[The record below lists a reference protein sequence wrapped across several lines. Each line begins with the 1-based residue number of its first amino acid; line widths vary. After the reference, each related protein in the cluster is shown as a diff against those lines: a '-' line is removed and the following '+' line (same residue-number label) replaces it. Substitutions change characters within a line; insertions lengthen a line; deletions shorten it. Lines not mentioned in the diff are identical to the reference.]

1 MIVPSMSGLIAD
13 TGEHQLIRQSAA
25 AIAARYG
32 HAYYAERARSGGNI
46 AELWHDLGQAGLL
59 GVHLPADYDG
69 GGAGLSEL
77 VIVTEELAAHGLPL
91 LIAVISPA
99 ICGSILA
106 AHASPEMK
114 AAWLPGLA
122 DGTRR
127 MAFALTEPDAGSNS
141 HNVSTTARRTE
152 TGWAID
158 GGKYYISAVD
168 ECEALLLVAR
178 DASVPDDS
186 VPDESAMANGRSR
199 LSLFIVPTKAPGLTL
214 QPIPTALISPDR
226 QFTVFLDDVRV
237 GEDALIGAAG
247 AGLRQVF
254 AGLNPERILAAAL
267 CNGVGRYAI
276 AKAVDYARQR
286 KVWSEPIGAHQG
298 IAHPLAQ
305 AHVHVELARLATARA
320 AELFDAGQD
329 AAEAANI
336 AKLAAA
342 DAALTALDQS
352 IQTHGGNG
360 LALEYGLTDLWF
372 VTRLMR
378 TAPVSREMVL
388 NFVATHSLGLPPS
401 Y

>member
-1 MIVPSMSGLIAD
+1 MVIMTGLITD
-13 TGEHQLIRQSAA
+13 TSDHRLIRQSTA
-25 AIAARYG
+25 AIASRYG
-32 HAYYAERARSGGNI
+32 HAYYAERARDGGHI
-46 AELWHDLGQAGLL
+46 AELWADLGQAGLL
-59 GVHLPADYDG
+59 GVHLPEQYGG
-69 GGAGLSEL
+69 GGAGLAEL
-77 VIVTEELAAHGLPL
+77 VVVTEELAAHGLPL

-106 AHASPEMK
+106 AHASADMK
-114 AAWLPGLA
+114 AGWLPGLA

-141 HNVSTTARRTE
+141 HNVSTTARRTGG
-152 TGWAID
+152 GWVIT
-158 GGKYYISAVD
+158 GGKYYISAAD

-178 DASVPDDS
+178 DDGVPR
-186 VPDESAMANGRSR
+186 G
-199 LSLFIVPTKAPGLTL
+199 LSLFVVPTDASGLTL
-214 QPIPTALISPDR
+214 APIPTALVSPDR
-226 QFTVFLDDVRV
+226 QFTVFLDEVEV

-247 AGLRQVF
+247 AGFRQVF

-267 CNGVGRYAI
+267 CNGIGRYAI
-276 AKAVDYARQR
+276 GKAAGYARQR

-298 IAHPLAQ
+298 VAHPLAE

-342 DAALTALDQS
+342 DAALAALDQS

-360 LALEYGLTDLWF
+360 LALEYGLADLWF

-388 NFVATHSLGLPPS
+388 NYVASHSLGLPQS

>member
-1 MIVPSMSGLIAD
+1 LSGLIAD
-13 TGEHQLIRQSAA
+13 TGEHRLIRQSAA

-32 HAYYAERARSGGNI
+32 HAYYAERARAGGNI
-46 AELWHDLGQAGLL
+46 AELWDELGQAGLL
-59 GVHLPADYDG
+59 GVHLPAEYGG

-77 VIVTEELAAHGLPL
+77 VIVTEELAAHGMPL

-106 AHASPEMK
+106 AHASPDMK
-114 AAWLPGLA
+114 ASWLPGLA
-122 DGTRR
+122 DGTRK

-141 HNVSTTARRTE
+141 HNVSTTARRTDA
-152 TGWAID
+152 GWVIT

-178 DASVPDDS
+178 DDS
-186 VPDESAMANGRSR
+186 VASDGRSR
-199 LSLFIVPTKAPGLTL
+199 LSLFIVPAGASGLTL
-214 QPIPTALISPDR
+214 QPIPTALVSPDR

-237 GEDALIGAAG
+237 GEDALIGTAG
-247 AGLRQVF
+247 EGLRQVF

-276 AKAVDYARQR
+276 TKAADYARQR

-305 AHVHVELARLATARA
+305 AHVNVELARLATARA
-320 AELFDAGQD
+320 AELFDHGQD

-336 AKLAAA
+336 AKLSAA
-342 DAALTALDQS
+342 DAALAALDQS

-360 LALEYGLTDLWF
+360 LAIEYGLADLWF

-388 NFVATHSLGLPPS
+388 NFVASHSLGLPPS

>member
-1 MIVPSMSGLIAD
+1 MVIMTGLITD
-13 TGEHQLIRQSAA
+13 TSDHRLIRQSTA
-25 AIAARYG
+25 AIASRYG
-32 HAYYAERARSGGNI
+32 HAYYAERARDGGHI
-46 AELWHDLGQAGLL
+46 AELWADLGQAGLL
-59 GVHLPADYDG
+59 GVHLPEQYGG
-69 GGAGLSEL
+69 GGAGLAEL
-77 VIVTEELAAHGLPL
+77 VVVTEELAAHGLPL

-106 AHASPEMK
+106 AHASADMK
-114 AAWLPGLA
+114 ADWLPGLA

-141 HNVSTTARRTE
+141 HNVSTTARRTGG
-152 TGWAID
+152 GWVIT
-158 GGKYYISAVD
+158 GGKYYISAAD

-178 DASVPDDS
+178 DDGVPR
-186 VPDESAMANGRSR
+186 G
-199 LSLFIVPTKAPGLTL
+199 LSLFVVPTDASGLTL
-214 QPIPTALISPDR
+214 APIPTALVSPDR
-226 QFTVFLDDVRV
+226 QFTVFLDEVEV

-247 AGLRQVF
+247 AGFRQVF

-267 CNGVGRYAI
+267 CNGIGRYAI
-276 AKAVDYARQR
+276 GKAAGYARQR

-298 IAHPLAQ
+298 VAHPLAE

-342 DAALTALDQS
+342 DAALAALDQS

-360 LALEYGLTDLWF
+360 LALEYGLADLWF

-388 NFVATHSLGLPPS
+388 NYVASHSLGLPQS

>member
-1 MIVPSMSGLIAD
+1 MTGLITD
-13 TGEHQLIRQSAA
+13 TGDQRLIRQSTA
-25 AIAARYG
+25 AIAGRYG
-32 HAYYAERARSGGNI
+32 HDYYAERARGGGHI
-46 AELWHDLGQAGLL
+46 AELWADLGQAGLL
-59 GVHLPADYDG
+59 GVHLPAEYGG
-69 GGAGLSEL
+69 GGAGLTEL

-106 AHASPEMK
+106 AHAAPAMK
-114 AAWLPGLA
+114 ASWLPGLA

-141 HNVSTTARRTE
+141 HNVSTTARPAGD
-152 TGWAID
+152 GWVIT
-158 GGKYYISAVD
+158 GGKYYISAAD

-178 DASVPDDS
+178 DGG
-186 VPDESAMANGRSR
+186 GRG
-199 LSLFIVPTKAPGLTL
+199 LSLFVVPADAPGLTL
-214 QPIPTALISPDR
+214 TPIPTALVSPDR
-226 QFTVFLDDVRV
+226 QFTVFLDDVPV
-237 GEDALIGAAG
+237 GADALVGAPG
-247 AGLRQVF
+247 EGFRQVF

-267 CNGVGRYAI
+267 CNGIGRYAI
-276 AKAVDYARQR
+276 GKAAGYARQR

-342 DAALTALDQS
+342 DAALAALDQS

-360 LALEYGLTDLWF
+360 LALEYGLADLWF

-388 NFVATHSLGLPPS
+388 NFVAAHSLGLPQS

>member
-1 MIVPSMSGLIAD
+1 MSGFIAD
-13 TGEHQLIRQSAA
+13 TGDQRLIRQSTG

-32 HAYYAERARSGGNI
+32 HAYYAERAQAGGHI
-46 AELWHDLGQAGLL
+46 AELWAELGQAGLL
-59 GVHLPADYDG
+59 GVHLPAEYGG
-69 GGAGLSEL
+69 GGAGLTEM
-77 VIVTEELAAHGLPL
+77 VIITEELAANGLPL

-106 AHASPEMK
+106 AHASPAMK
-114 AAWLPGLA
+114 ANWLPGLA

-141 HNVSTTARRTE
+141 HNISTAARRDGS
-152 TGWAID
+152 GWVIT
-158 GGKYYISAVD
+158 GGKYYISAAD

-178 DASVPDDS
+178 DDS
-186 VPDESAMANGRSR
+186 AAGHGRSP
-199 LSLFIVPTKAPGLTL
+199 LSLFVVPTDAHGLTL
-214 QPIPTALISPDR
+214 RPIQTALVSPDR
-226 QFTVFLDDVRV
+226 QFTVFLDEVRI
-237 GEDALIGAAG
+237 GDDALIGAAG
-247 AGLRQVF
+247 EGFRQVF

-267 CNGVGRYAI
+267 CNGIGRYAI
-276 AKAVDYARQR
+276 GKAADYARTR
-286 KVWSEPIGAHQG
+286 KVWSEPIGTHQG

-305 AHVHVELARLATARA
+305 AHVGVELARLATARA
-320 AELFDAGQD
+320 AELFDGGHD
-329 AAEAANI
+329 AAEAANM

-360 LALEYGLTDLWF
+360 LAIEYGLADLWF

-388 NFVATHSLGLPPS
+388 NFVASHSLGLPLS
-401 Y
+401 YRQ

>member
-1 MIVPSMSGLIAD
+1 MTGLIAD
-13 TGEHQLIRQSAA
+13 SSDHRLIRQSTA

-32 HAYYAERARSGGNI
+32 HAYYAGRARDGGHI
-46 AELWHDLGQAGLL
+46 AELWADLGQAGLL
-59 GVHLPADYDG
+59 GVHLPEQYGG

-77 VIVTEELAAHGLPL
+77 VVVTEELAAHGLPL

-114 AAWLPGLA
+114 ASWLPGLA

-141 HNVSTTARRTE
+141 HNVSTTARRDGLRWVIT
-152 TGWAID
+152 
-158 GGKYYISAVD
+158 GGKHYISAAD

-178 DASVPDDS
+178 DGSP
-186 VPDESAMANGRSR
+186 EGG
-199 LSLFIVPTKAPGLTL
+199 LSLFVVPTDAPGLNL
-214 QPIPTALISPDR
+214 QPIPTALVSPDR
-226 QFTVFLDDVRV
+226 QFTVFLDDVAV
-237 GEDALIGAAG
+237 GQDALIGVAG
-247 AGLRQVF
+247 QGFRQVF

-267 CNGVGRYAI
+267 CNGIGRYAI
-276 AKAVDYARQR
+276 AKAAEYARQR
-286 KVWSEPIGAHQG
+286 KVWSQPIGAHQG

-305 AHVHVELARLATARA
+305 AHVGVELARLATARA
-320 AELFDAGQD
+320 AELFDSGQD
-329 AAEAANI
+329 AGEAANI

-342 DAALTALDQS
+342 DAALAALDQA

-360 LALEYGLTDLWF
+360 LALEYGLADLWF

-388 NFVATHSLGLPPS
+388 NYLATHSLGLPPS

>member
-1 MIVPSMSGLIAD
+1 MAGLITD
-13 TGEHQLIRQSAA
+13 TSDHRLIRQSTA
-25 AIAARYG
+25 AIASRYG
-32 HAYYAERARSGGNI
+32 HDYYAERARAGGHV
-46 AELWHDLGQAGLL
+46 AELWADLGQAGLL
-59 GVHLPADYDG
+59 GVHLPEEFGG
-69 GGAGLSEL
+69 GGAGLAEL
-77 VIVTEELAAHGLPL
+77 VVVTEELAAHGLPL

-106 AHASPEMK
+106 AHASADMK
-114 AAWLPGLA
+114 AGWLPGLA

-141 HNVSTTARRTE
+141 HNVSTTARRTGD
-152 TGWAID
+152 GWVIT
-158 GGKYYISAVD
+158 GGKYYISAAD

-178 DASVPDDS
+178 DDS
-186 VPDESAMANGRSR
+186 VPRG
-199 LSLFIVPTKAPGLTL
+199 LSLFVVPTDASGLTVA
-214 QPIPTALISPDR
+214 PIPTALVSPDR
-226 QFTVFLDDVRV
+226 QFTIFLDEVEV
-237 GEDALIGAAG
+237 GEDTLIGAAG
-247 AGLRQVF
+247 AGFRQVF

-267 CNGVGRYAI
+267 CNGIGRYAI
-276 AKAVDYARQR
+276 GKAAGYARQR

-298 IAHPLAQ
+298 IAHPLAE

-342 DAALTALDQS
+342 DAALAALDQS

-360 LALEYGLTDLWF
+360 LALEYGLADLWF

-388 NFVATHSLGLPPS
+388 NYVASHSLGLPQS

>member
-1 MIVPSMSGLIAD
+1 MTGLITD
-13 TGEHQLIRQSAA
+13 TSDHRLIRQSTAA
-25 AIAARYG
+25 VASRYG
-32 HAYYAERARSGGNI
+32 HDYYAERARDGGHI
-46 AELWHDLGQAGLL
+46 AELWADLGQAGLL
-59 GVHLPADYDG
+59 GVHLPEQYGG
-69 GGAGLSEL
+69 GGAGLAEL
-77 VIVTEELAAHGLPL
+77 VVVTEELAAHGLPL

-106 AHASPEMK
+106 AHASADMK

-141 HNVSTTARRTE
+141 HNVSTTARRTPG
-152 TGWAID
+152 GWVIT
-158 GGKYYISAVD
+158 GGKYYISAAD

-178 DASVPDDS
+178 DDS
-186 VPDESAMANGRSR
+186 VPRG
-199 LSLFIVPTKAPGLTL
+199 LSLFVVPTDANGLTL
-214 QPIPTALISPDR
+214 QPIPTALVSPDR
-226 QFTVFLDDVRV
+226 QFTVFLDEVEV
-237 GEDALIGAAG
+237 GEDTLIGAAG
-247 AGLRQVF
+247 AGFRQVF

-267 CNGVGRYAI
+267 CNGIGRYAI
-276 AKAVDYARQR
+276 GKAAGYARQR

-298 IAHPLAQ
+298 IAHPLAE

-329 AAEAANI
+329 AAEAANM

-342 DAALTALDQS
+342 DAALAALDQS

-360 LALEYGLTDLWF
+360 LALEYGLADLWF

-388 NFVATHSLGLPPS
+388 NYVASHSLGLPQS

>member
-1 MIVPSMSGLIAD
+1 VLNMTGLITD
-13 TGEHQLIRQSAA
+13 TSDHRLIRQSTA

-32 HAYYAERARSGGNI
+32 HGYYAERAREGGHI
-46 AELWHDLGQAGLL
+46 AELWAELGQAGLL
-59 GVHLPADYDG
+59 GVHLPAEYGG
-69 GGAGLSEL
+69 GGAGLAEL
-77 VIVTEELAAHGLPL
+77 TVVTEELAAHGLPL

-106 AHASPEMK
+106 AHASDAMK
-114 AAWLPGLA
+114 ASWLPGLA

-141 HNVSTTARRTE
+141 RNVSTTARRAGP
-152 TGWAID
+152 GWAIT
-158 GGKYYISAVD
+158 GGKYYISAAD

-178 DASVPDDS
+178 DDS
-186 VPDESAMANGRSR
+186 APGR
-199 LSLFIVPTKAPGLTL
+199 LSLFVVPTGAPGLTL
-214 QPIPTALISPDR
+214 KPIPTALVSPDR
-226 QFTVFLDDVRV
+226 QFTVFLDDVAV
-237 GEDALIGAAG
+237 GEEALIGVAG
-247 AGLRQVF
+247 QGFRQVF

-267 CNGVGRYAI
+267 CNGVGRYAV
-276 AKAVDYARQR
+276 AKAAEYARQR
-286 KVWSEPIGAHQG
+286 TVWSEPIGAHQG

-305 AHVHVELARLATARA
+305 AHVGVELARLATERA
-320 AELFDAGQD
+320 AALFDAGQD

-342 DAALTALDQS
+342 DAALAALDQA

-360 LALEYGLTDLWF
+360 LALEYGLADLWF

-388 NFVATHSLGLPPS
+388 NYLATHSLGLPQS

>member
-1 MIVPSMSGLIAD
+1 MTGLITD
-13 TGEHQLIRQSAA
+13 TSDHRLIRQSTAA
-25 AIAARYG
+25 VASRYG
-32 HAYYAERARSGGNI
+32 HDYYAERARDGGHI
-46 AELWHDLGQAGLL
+46 AELWADLGQAGLL
-59 GVHLPADYDG
+59 GVHLPEQYGG
-69 GGAGLSEL
+69 GGAGLAEL
-77 VIVTEELAAHGLPL
+77 VVVTEELAAHGLPL

-106 AHASPEMK
+106 AHASADMK

-141 HNVSTTARRTE
+141 HNVSTTARRTPG
-152 TGWAID
+152 GWVIT
-158 GGKYYISAVD
+158 GGKYYISAAD

-178 DASVPDDS
+178 DDS
-186 VPDESAMANGRSR
+186 VPRG
-199 LSLFIVPTKAPGLTL
+199 LSLFVVPTDANGLTL
-214 QPIPTALISPDR
+214 QPIPTALVSPDR
-226 QFTVFLDDVRV
+226 QFTVFLDEVEV
-237 GEDALIGAAG
+237 GEDTLIGAAG
-247 AGLRQVF
+247 AGFRQVF

-267 CNGVGRYAI
+267 CNGIGRYAI
-276 AKAVDYARQR
+276 GKAAGYARQR

-298 IAHPLAQ
+298 VAHPLAE

-342 DAALTALDQS
+342 DAALAALDQS

-360 LALEYGLTDLWF
+360 LALEYGLADLWF

-388 NFVATHSLGLPPS
+388 NYVASHSLGLPQS

>member
-1 MIVPSMSGLIAD
+1 MTGLITD
-13 TGEHQLIRQSAA
+13 TSDHRLIRQSTA
-25 AIAARYG
+25 AIASRYG
-32 HAYYAERARSGGNI
+32 HDYYAERARDGGHI
-46 AELWHDLGQAGLL
+46 AELWADLGQAGLL
-59 GVHLPADYDG
+59 GVHLPEQYGG
-69 GGAGLSEL
+69 GGAGLAEL
-77 VIVTEELAAHGLPL
+77 VVVTEELAAHGLPL

-106 AHASPEMK
+106 AHASADMK
-114 AAWLPGLA
+114 AGWLPGLA

-141 HNVSTTARRTE
+141 HNVSTTARRTPG
-152 TGWAID
+152 GWVIT
-158 GGKYYISAVD
+158 GGKYYISAAD

-178 DASVPDDS
+178 DNSVPR
-186 VPDESAMANGRSR
+186 G
-199 LSLFIVPTKAPGLTL
+199 LSLFVVPTDANRLTL
-214 QPIPTALISPDR
+214 QPIPTALVSPDR
-226 QFTVFLDDVRV
+226 QFTVFLDEVEV

-247 AGLRQVF
+247 AGFRQVF

-267 CNGVGRYAI
+267 CNGIGRYAI
-276 AKAVDYARQR
+276 GKAAGYARQR

-298 IAHPLAQ
+298 VAHPLAE

-342 DAALTALDQS
+342 DAALAALDQS

-360 LALEYGLTDLWF
+360 LALEYGLADLWF

-388 NFVATHSLGLPPS
+388 NYVASHSLGLPQS

>member
-1 MIVPSMSGLIAD
+1 MTGLITD
-13 TGEHQLIRQSAA
+13 SGDHQLIRQSTA

-32 HAYYAERARSGGNI
+32 HAYYAGRAREGGHI
-46 AELWHDLGQAGLL
+46 AELWADLGQAGLL
-59 GVHLPADYDG
+59 GVHLPEEYGG
-69 GGAGLSEL
+69 GGAGLAEL
-77 VIVTEELAAHGLPL
+77 AVVTEELAAHGLPL

-106 AHASPEMK
+106 AHGSAEMK
-114 AAWLPGLA
+114 ASWLPGLA

-141 HNVSTTARRTE
+141 HNVSTTGRRDGA
-152 TGWAID
+152 GWLIT
-158 GGKYYISAVD
+158 GGKYYISAAD
-168 ECEALLLVAR
+168 RCEALLLVAR
-178 DASVPDDS
+178 DESVP
-186 VPDESAMANGRSR
+186 GG
-199 LSLFIVPTKAPGLTL
+199 LSLFVVPTDAPGLTL
-214 QPIPTALISPDR
+214 QPIPTALVSPDR
-226 QFTVFLDDVRV
+226 QFTVFLDDVEV

-247 AGLRQVF
+247 QGFRQVF

-276 AKAVDYARQR
+276 AKAAGYARQR
-286 KVWSEPIGAHQG
+286 KVWSQPIGAHQG

-305 AHVHVELARLATARA
+305 AHVGVELARLATARA
-320 AELFDAGQD
+320 AELFDSGQD

-342 DAALTALDQS
+342 DAALSALDQA

-360 LALEYGLTDLWF
+360 LALEYGLADLWF

-388 NFVATHSLGLPPS
+388 NYLATHSLGLPQS

>member
-1 MIVPSMSGLIAD
+1 MVTMAGLISD
-13 TGEHQLIRQSAA
+13 TSDHRLIRQSTA
-25 AIAARYG
+25 AIASRYG
-32 HAYYAERARSGGNI
+32 HDYYAERARAGGHI
-46 AELWHDLGQAGLL
+46 AELWADLGQAGLL
-59 GVHLPADYDG
+59 GVHLPEQYGG

-77 VIVTEELAAHGLPL
+77 VVVTEELAAHGLPL

-106 AHASPEMK
+106 AHASDEMK
-114 AAWLPGLA
+114 ASWLPGLA

-141 HNVSTTARRTE
+141 HNVSTTARRDGP
-152 TGWAID
+152 GWVIT
-158 GGKYYISAVD
+158 GGKYYISAAD

-178 DASVPDDS
+178 DDS
-186 VPDESAMANGRSR
+186 VQGG
-199 LSLFIVPTKAPGLTL
+199 LSLFVVPTGAPGLTL
-214 QPIPTALISPDR
+214 KPIPTALVSPDR
-226 QFTVFLDDVRV
+226 QFTVFLDDVAV
-237 GEDALIGAAG
+237 GQDALIGAAG
-247 AGLRQVF
+247 QGFRQVF

-267 CNGVGRYAI
+267 CNGIGRYAI
-276 AKAVDYARQR
+276 AKAAEYARQR
-286 KVWSEPIGAHQG
+286 KVWSQPIGAHQG

-305 AHVHVELARLATARA
+305 AHVGVELARLATARA
-320 AELFDAGQD
+320 AELFDSGQD
-329 AAEAANI
+329 AGEAANI

-342 DAALTALDQS
+342 DAALAALDQA

-360 LALEYGLTDLWF
+360 LALEYGLADLWF

-388 NFVATHSLGLPPS
+388 NYLATHSLGLPPS

>member
-1 MIVPSMSGLIAD
+1 MTGLITD
-13 TGEHQLIRQSAA
+13 TSDHRLIRQSTA

-32 HAYYAERARSGGNI
+32 HGYYAERAREGGHI
-46 AELWHDLGQAGLL
+46 AELWAELGQAGLL
-59 GVHLPADYDG
+59 GVHLPAEYGG
-69 GGAGLSEL
+69 GGAGLAEL
-77 VIVTEELAAHGLPL
+77 TVVTEELAAHGLPL

-106 AHASPEMK
+106 AHASDAMK
-114 AAWLPGLA
+114 ASWLPGLA

-141 HNVSTTARRTE
+141 HNVSTTARRAGA
-152 TGWAID
+152 GWAIT
-158 GGKYYISAVD
+158 GGKYYISAAD
-168 ECEALLLVAR
+168 ECEAMLLVAR
-178 DASVPDDS
+178 DDS
-186 VPDESAMANGRSR
+186 APGR
-199 LSLFIVPTKAPGLTL
+199 LSLFVVPTGAPGLTL
-214 QPIPTALISPDR
+214 KPIPTALVSPDR
-226 QFTVFLDDVRV
+226 QFTVFLDDVAV
-237 GEDALIGAAG
+237 GEDALIGVAG
-247 AGLRQVF
+247 QGFRQVF

-267 CNGVGRYAI
+267 CNGVGRYAV
-276 AKAVDYARQR
+276 AKAAEYARQR

-305 AHVHVELARLATARA
+305 AHVGVELARLATERA

-342 DAALTALDQS
+342 DAALAALDQA

-360 LALEYGLTDLWF
+360 LALEYGLADLWF

-388 NFVATHSLGLPPS
+388 NYLATHSLGLPQS

>member
-1 MIVPSMSGLIAD
+1 MLNLTGLIAD
-13 TGEHQLIRQSAA
+13 TSDHQLIRQSTA

-32 HAYYAERARSGGNI
+32 HGYYAERAREGGHI
-46 AELWHDLGQAGLL
+46 AELWADLGQAGLL
-59 GVHLPADYDG
+59 GVHLPEQYGG
-69 GGAGLSEL
+69 GGAGLAEL
-77 VIVTEELAAHGLPL
+77 VVVTEELAAHGLPL

-106 AHASPEMK
+106 AHASDEMK
-114 AAWLPGLA
+114 ASWLPGLA

-141 HNVSTTARRTE
+141 HNVSTTARRDGP
-152 TGWAID
+152 GWVIT
-158 GGKYYISAVD
+158 GGKYYISAAD

-178 DASVPDDS
+178 DGGP
-186 VPDESAMANGRSR
+186 PGG
-199 LSLFIVPTKAPGLTL
+199 LSLFVVPADAPGLTL
-214 QPIPTALISPDR
+214 KPIPTALVSPDR
-226 QFTVFLDDVRV
+226 QFTVFLDDVAV
-237 GEDALIGAAG
+237 GQDALIGAAG
-247 AGLRQVF
+247 QGFRQVF

-267 CNGVGRYAI
+267 CNGIGRYAI
-276 AKAVDYARQR
+276 AKAAEYARQR
-286 KVWSEPIGAHQG
+286 KVWSQPIGAHQG

-305 AHVHVELARLATARA
+305 AHVGVELARLATARA
-320 AELFDAGQD
+320 AELFDSGQD
-329 AAEAANI
+329 AGEAANI

-342 DAALTALDQS
+342 DAALAALDQA

-360 LALEYGLTDLWF
+360 LALEYGLADLWF

-388 NFVATHSLGLPPS
+388 NYLATHSLGLPPS

>member
-1 MIVPSMSGLIAD
+1 MSGLIAD
-13 TGEHQLIRQSAA
+13 TGEHRLIRQSAA

-32 HAYYAERARSGGNI
+32 HAYYAERARNGGNI
-46 AELWHDLGQAGLL
+46 AELWQDLGQAGLL
-59 GVHLPADYDG
+59 GVHLPAEYGG

-77 VIVTEELAAHGLPL
+77 VVVTEELAAHGLPL

-106 AHASPEMK
+106 VHAAQEMK

-152 TGWAID
+152 AGWAIT

-178 DASVPDDS
+178 DASGPDDGG
-186 VPDESAMANGRSR
+186 PDDGGMANGRSR
-199 LSLFIVPTKAPGLTL
+199 LSLFIVPAAAPGLTL

-237 GEDALIGAAG
+237 AEDALIGVAG
-247 AGLRQVF
+247 QGLRQVF

-276 AKAVDYARQR
+276 AKAADYARQR

-360 LALEYGLTDLWF
+360 LALEYGLADLWF

>member
-1 MIVPSMSGLIAD
+1 MTGLIAD
-13 TGEHQLIRQSAA
+13 TGDHRLIRQSTA

-32 HAYYAERARSGGNI
+32 HAYYAERAREGGHI
-46 AELWHDLGQAGLL
+46 AELWRELGQAGLL
-59 GVHLPADYDG
+59 GVHLPAEYGG
-69 GGAGLSEL
+69 GGAGLGEL
-77 VIVTEELAAHGLPL
+77 TVVTEELAAHGLPL

-106 AHASPEMK
+106 AHASDAMK
-114 AAWLPGLA
+114 ASWLPGLA

-141 HNVSTTARRTE
+141 RNVSTTARRAGP
-152 TGWAID
+152 GWVIT
-158 GGKYYISAVD
+158 GGKYYISAAD

-178 DASVPDDS
+178 DDS
-186 VPDESAMANGRSR
+186 VPGG
-199 LSLFIVPTKAPGLTL
+199 LSLFVVPAGAPGLTL
-214 QPIPTALISPDR
+214 KPIPTALVSPDR
-226 QFTVFLDDVRV
+226 QFTVFLDDVAV
-237 GEDALIGAAG
+237 GEDALIGVAG
-247 AGLRQVF
+247 QGFRQVF

-267 CNGVGRYAI
+267 CNGVGRYAV
-276 AKAVDYARQR
+276 AKAAGYARQR

-305 AHVHVELARLATARA
+305 AHVGVELARLATERA

-342 DAALTALDQS
+342 DAALAALDQA

-360 LALEYGLTDLWF
+360 LALEYGLADLWF

-388 NFVATHSLGLPPS
+388 NYLATHSLGLPQS

>member
-1 MIVPSMSGLIAD
+1 MTGLIAD
-13 TGEHQLIRQSAA
+13 TSDHRLIRQSTA
-25 AIAARYG
+25 AIADRYG
-32 HAYYAERARSGGNI
+32 HGYYAERARAGGHI
-46 AELWHDLGQAGLL
+46 AELWGELGQAGLL
-59 GVHLPADYDG
+59 GVHLPAEYGG
-69 GGAGLSEL
+69 GGAGLAEL
-77 VIVTEELAAHGLPL
+77 TVVTEELAAHGLPL

-106 AHASPEMK
+106 AHASDAMK
-114 AAWLPGLA
+114 ASWLPGLA

-141 HNVSTTARRTE
+141 RNVSTTARRAGP
-152 TGWAID
+152 GWVIS
-158 GGKYYISAVD
+158 GGKYYISAAD

-178 DASVPDDS
+178 DDS
-186 VPDESAMANGRSR
+186 VAGG
-199 LSLFIVPTKAPGLTL
+199 LSLFVVPTGAPGLTL
-214 QPIPTALISPDR
+214 TPIPTALVSPDR
-226 QFTVFLDDVRV
+226 QFTVFLDDVAV
-237 GEDALIGAAG
+237 GEDALIGMAG
-247 AGLRQVF
+247 QGFRQVF

-267 CNGVGRYAI
+267 CNGVGRYAV
-276 AKAVDYARQR
+276 AKAAEYARQR

-305 AHVHVELARLATARA
+305 AHVGVELARLATERA

-342 DAALTALDQS
+342 DAALAALDQA

-360 LALEYGLTDLWF
+360 LALEYGLADLWF

-388 NFVATHSLGLPPS
+388 NYLATHSLGLPPS

>member
-1 MIVPSMSGLIAD
+1 MTGLVTD
-13 TGEHQLIRQSAA
+13 SSDHQLIRQSTA
-25 AIAARYG
+25 AIADRYG
-32 HAYYAERARSGGNI
+32 HAYYAGRARDGGHI
-46 AELWHDLGQAGLL
+46 AELWADLGQAGLL
-59 GVHLPADYDG
+59 GVHLPEQYGG

-77 VIVTEELAAHGLPL
+77 VVVTEELAAHGLPL

-114 AAWLPGLA
+114 ASWLPGLA

-141 HNVSTTARRTE
+141 HNVSTTARRDGLRWVIT
-152 TGWAID
+152 
-158 GGKYYISAVD
+158 GGKHYISAAD

-178 DASVPDDS
+178 DGSP
-186 VPDESAMANGRSR
+186 EGG
-199 LSLFIVPTKAPGLTL
+199 LSLFVVPTDAPGLNL
-214 QPIPTALISPDR
+214 QPIPTALVSPDR
-226 QFTVFLDDVRV
+226 QFTVFLDDVEV

-247 AGLRQVF
+247 QGFRQVF

-276 AKAVDYARQR
+276 AKAAEYARQR
-286 KVWSEPIGAHQG
+286 KVWSVPIGAHQG

-305 AHVHVELARLATARA
+305 AHVGVELARLATARA
-320 AELFDAGQD
+320 AELFDSGQD

-342 DAALTALDQS
+342 DAALAALDQA

-360 LALEYGLTDLWF
+360 LALEYGLADLWF

-388 NFVATHSLGLPPS
+388 NYLATHSLGLPQS

>member
-1 MIVPSMSGLIAD
+1 MTGLISD
-13 TGEHQLIRQSAA
+13 TSDQRLIRQSTA

-32 HAYYAERARSGGNI
+32 HAYYAERAREGGHI
-46 AELWHDLGQAGLL
+46 AELWGELGRAGLL
-59 GVHLPADYDG
+59 GVHLPAEYGG
-69 GGAGLSEL
+69 GGAGLAEL
-77 VIVTEELAAHGLPL
+77 TVVTEELAAHGLPL

-106 AHASPEMK
+106 AHACEAMK
-114 AAWLPGLA
+114 ASWLPGLA

-141 HNVSTTARRTE
+141 RNVSTTARRAGP
-152 TGWAID
+152 GWVIS
-158 GGKYYISAVD
+158 GGKYYISAAD
-168 ECEALLLVAR
+168 QCEALLMVAR
-178 DASVPDDS
+178 DDS
-186 VPDESAMANGRSR
+186 VAGG
-199 LSLFIVPTKAPGLTL
+199 LSLFVVPTGAPGLTL
-214 QPIPTALISPDR
+214 TPILTALVSPDR
-226 QFTVFLDDVRV
+226 QFTVFLDDVAV
-237 GEDALIGAAG
+237 GEDALIGVAG
-247 AGLRQVF
+247 QGFRQVF

-267 CNGVGRYAI
+267 CNGVGRYAV
-276 AKAVDYARQR
+276 AKAAEYARQR

-305 AHVHVELARLATARA
+305 AHVGVELARLATERA

-342 DAALTALDQS
+342 DAALAALDQA

-360 LALEYGLTDLWF
+360 LALEYGLADLWF

-388 NFVATHSLGLPPS
+388 NYLATHSLGLPPS

>member
-1 MIVPSMSGLIAD
+1 MTGLVTD
-13 TGEHQLIRQSAA
+13 TSDHQLIRQSTA

-32 HAYYAERARSGGNI
+32 HRYYAERARDGGHI
-46 AELWHDLGQAGLL
+46 AELWADLGQAGLL
-59 GVHLPADYDG
+59 GVHLPAEYGG
-69 GGAGLSEL
+69 GGAGLAEL
-77 VIVTEELAAHGLPL
+77 VVVTEELAAHGLPL

-106 AHASPEMK
+106 AHASPAMK
-114 AAWLPGLA
+114 ASWLPGLA

-141 HNVSTTARRTE
+141 HNVSTTARRAGP
-152 TGWAID
+152 GWVIA
-158 GGKYYISAVD
+158 GGKYYISAAD

-178 DASVPDDS
+178 AGGVPS
-186 VPDESAMANGRSR
+186 G
-199 LSLFIVPTKAPGLTL
+199 LSLFVVPTDAPGLTL
-214 QPIPTALISPDR
+214 RPIPTALVSPDR
-226 QFTVFLDDVRV
+226 QFTVFLDDVAV
-237 GEDALIGAAG
+237 GEDALIGVAG
-247 AGLRQVF
+247 QGFRQVF

-276 AKAVDYARQR
+276 ARAAEYARQR

-305 AHVHVELARLATARA
+305 AHVGVELARLATARA

-342 DAALTALDQS
+342 DAGLAALDQA

-360 LALEYGLTDLWF
+360 LALEYGLADLWF

-378 TAPVSREMVL
+378 TAPVSREMAL
-388 NFVATHSLGLPPS
+388 NYLATHSLGLPQS

>member
-1 MIVPSMSGLIAD
+1 MTGLIAD
-13 TGEHQLIRQSAA
+13 TGDHRLIRQSTA
-25 AIAARYG
+25 AIADRYG
-32 HAYYAERARSGGNI
+32 HGYYAERAREGGHI
-46 AELWHDLGQAGLL
+46 AELWGELGQAGLL
-59 GVHLPADYDG
+59 GVHLPAEYGG
-69 GGAGLSEL
+69 GGAGLAEL
-77 VIVTEELAAHGLPL
+77 TVITEELAAHGLPL

-106 AHASPEMK
+106 AHASDAMK
-114 AAWLPGLA
+114 ASWLPGLA

-141 HNVSTTARRTE
+141 RNVSTTARRAGP
-152 TGWAID
+152 GWVIS
-158 GGKYYISAVD
+158 GGKYYISAAD

-178 DASVPDDS
+178 DDS
-186 VPDESAMANGRSR
+186 VAGG
-199 LSLFIVPTKAPGLTL
+199 LSLFVVPTGAPGLTL
-214 QPIPTALISPDR
+214 TPIPTALVSPDR
-226 QFTVFLDDVRV
+226 QFTVFLDDVAV
-237 GEDALIGAAG
+237 GEDALIGVAG
-247 AGLRQVF
+247 QGFRQVF

-267 CNGVGRYAI
+267 CNGVGRYAV
-276 AKAVDYARQR
+276 AKAAEYARQR

-305 AHVHVELARLATARA
+305 AHVGVELARLATERA

-342 DAALTALDQS
+342 DAALAALDQA

-360 LALEYGLTDLWF
+360 LALEYGLADLWF

-388 NFVATHSLGLPPS
+388 NYLATHSLGLPPS

>member
-1 MIVPSMSGLIAD
+1 LTGLITD
-13 TGEHQLIRQSAA
+13 TSDHRLIRESTA

-32 HAYYAERARSGGNI
+32 HAYYAERAREGGHI
-46 AELWHDLGQAGLL
+46 AELWAELGQAGLL
-59 GVHLPADYDG
+59 GVHLPAEYGG
-69 GGAGLSEL
+69 GGAGLAEL
-77 VIVTEELAAHGLPL
+77 TVVTEELAAHGLPL

-106 AHASPEMK
+106 AHASDAMK
-114 AAWLPGLA
+114 ASWLPGLA

-141 HNVSTTARRTE
+141 HNVSTTARRAE
-152 TGWAID
+152 TGWVIS
-158 GGKYYISAVD
+158 GGKYYISAAD

-178 DASVPDDS
+178 DDS
-186 VPDESAMANGRSR
+186 APGR
-199 LSLFIVPTKAPGLTL
+199 LSLFVVPTGAPGLTL
-214 QPIPTALISPDR
+214 KPIPTALVSPDR
-226 QFTVFLDDVRV
+226 QFTVFLDDVAV
-237 GEDALIGAAG
+237 GEDALIGVAG
-247 AGLRQVF
+247 QGFRQVF

-267 CNGVGRYAI
+267 CNGVGRYAV
-276 AKAVDYARQR
+276 AKAAEYARQR

-305 AHVHVELARLATARA
+305 AHVGVELARLATERA

-342 DAALTALDQS
+342 DAALAALDQA

-360 LALEYGLTDLWF
+360 LALEYGLADLWF

-388 NFVATHSLGLPPS
+388 NYLATHSLGLPQS